1 MTAFPSL
8 VTVRHYSQQL
18 LLSEW
23 GEWMTITAH
32 PGLRCER
39 MCLKKPDLGSTLPKG
54 CADAGQSHY
63 QK

>member
-8 VTVRHYSQQL
+8 VTVRQL
-18 LLSEW
+18 FAA
-23 GEWMTITAH
+23 ITFIRM
-32 PGLRCER
+32 GRMDDGTSRLRCER